1 MHNDTKI
8 AVLFIIINFCV
19 AYVSDNV
26 LNDLSKYSK
35 IKAFTSL
42 SPYFKK
48 KSIVGAG
55 IYAGLTVAT
64 ATIILIILYNI
75 IFNTYLPNTKS
86 YYLFSSTFMVYF
98 IFFILAYCIGYALDV
113 FIYRMNVFDDLEPF
127 YNEVGA
133 GNGGAMSFLFSLAVS
148 FALLR
153 MVIYLTNEK
162 EGEK

>member
-48 KSIVGAG
+48 NSIVGAG
-55 IYAGLTVAT
+55 IYAGLTVAV
-64 ATIILIILYNI
+64 ATIILMILYKVV
-75 IFNTYLPNTKS
+75 FNTYLPNTRS
-86 YYLFSSTFMVYF
+86 HHLFSSTFMVYF
-98 IFFILAYCIGYALDV
+98 IFFILAYFIGYVLDV
-113 FIYRMNVFDDLEPF
+113 LIYRMNVFDDLEPF
-127 YNEVGA
+127 YSEVGA
-133 GNGGAMSFLFSLAVS
+133 GNGGALSFIFSLTLS
-148 FALLR
+148 FMLLYF
-153 MVIYLTNEK
+153 IKYLAT
-162 EGEK
+162 